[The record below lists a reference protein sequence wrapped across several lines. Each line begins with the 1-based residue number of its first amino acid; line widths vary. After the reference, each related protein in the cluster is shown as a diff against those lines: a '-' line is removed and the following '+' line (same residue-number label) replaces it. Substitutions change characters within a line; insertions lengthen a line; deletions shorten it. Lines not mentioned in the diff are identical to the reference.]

1 MKKSILSFALLSIA
15 AIGTPAFAQHHNS
28 AACNNSCESNK
39 VCNEAKVE
47 CNDTGDCESI
57 KDCDAI
63 GDCKRDCDRFKGIEL
78 TDAQKKEIKALD
90 NAVQTSRNELKDA
103 MKAAKNDEKS
113 ARIDVRSK
121 MNEIHAKYL
130 ADLKKILTHDQY
142 VTYLENSYL
151 TNQTP
156 NRQARI
162 GQKAPGKKILER
174 GAKEKKDR
182 MDKRVEKK

>member
-15 AIGTPAFAQHHNS
+15 MLGTPAFAQHHKT
-28 AACNNSCESNK
+28 ASCDRTCETQTECTASKECVDNK
-39 VCNEAKVE
+39 E
-47 CNDTGDCESI
+47 
-57 KDCDAI
+57 CDAV

-103 MKAAKNDEKS
+103 MKAAKKDEKT
-113 ARIDVRSK
+113 ARIDVRGK

-130 ADLKKILTHDQY
+130 ADLKKILSHDQY

-151 TNQTP
+151 SNQTP
-156 NRQARI
+156 NRQAKI
-162 GQKAPGKKILER
+162 GQKVPGKKILDKR
-174 GAKEKKDR
+174 GEKEKKER
-182 MDKRVEKK
+182 FDKKVEKK